1 MEQQEKGAT
10 MTARNRLLATLTEAL
25 QPVSLEV
32 VDESHHHAGHG
43 GWRPEGETHF
53 RVKVVSA
60 AFVGKSRVHR
70 HRMVN
75 DLAAAELRAGLHALT
90 IEARTP
96 DEAAAT

>member
-1 MEQQEKGAT
+1 
-10 MTARNRLLATLTEAL
+10 MTARTRLLATLTEAL

-43 GWRPEGETHF
+43 GWKPEGETHF

-60 AFVGKSRVHR
+60 AFVGKSRVAR

-75 DLAAAELRAGLHALT
+75 ELAAGEIKAGLHALA

-96 DEAAAT
+96 EEDTVADRS